1 MRYPCFGFPACL
13 KTFENGYVLRAHQ
26 LSCEHSINKLQNENQ
41 RKEHARAIQYDYD
54 VKGMKGNK
62 RYPTWAGLDHT
73 QKFLIRDRY
82 QLGGNN
88 NNPQESYRRN
98 RQPPDPKLVMIQTK
112 STSMDLSGYYT

>member
-13 KTFENGYVLRAHQ
+13 KTFENGNVLRGHQ
-26 LSCEHSINKLQNENQ
+26 LSCEHALNKKNNEFQ
-41 RKEHARAIQYDYD
+41 RKEHARIIQYDYYIS
-54 VKGMKGNK
+54 GMKGNK
-62 RYPTWAGLDHT
+62 RYPTYAGLDQT

-88 NNPQESYRRN
+88 NTQQSYRRN
-98 RQPPDPKLVMIQTK
+98 RQPPDPKLVLIQTK